1 MTAFLASCVVA
12 GIPLL
17 FATVGEL
24 ITEKS
29 GNLNLGVEGMML
41 MGAVMGF
48 LVSYNTS
55 NPYFTI
61 LAAVLAGAGGA
72 LIYAFLTVSLR
83 ANQVVTGLTLT
94 IFGTGFAKFLGQPY
108 LGSAVPGNVSEFF
121 AKTSIP
127 VLGDIPFIGPIF
139 FQQDKFTYL
148 AYIMC
153 AIAAVYMYKTRIG
166 LNLKAVGENTSA
178 ADASGINVKLYK
190 YVHILI
196 GGALCGLGGA
206 YLSIIRIPIWQED
219 VVNGRGWIAVA
230 LVIFVAWNPIKA
242 FFGAILFGG
251 LSIMGMKLQV
261 LGLDF
266 SQYLFDMIPYVATII
281 IVVFSTQE
289 KERKSAASRFGQQ
302 LFPRGKVTI
311 FF

>member
-24 ITEKS
+24 LTEKA

-41 MGAVMGF
+41 MGAVLGF
-48 LVSYNTS
+48 ITACNTS

-61 LAAVLAGAGGA
+61 LAAVLAGAGCA
-72 LIYAFLTVSLR
+72 LLYAFITVTLR
-83 ANQVVTGLTLT
+83 ANQTVTGLTLT
-94 IFGTGFAKFLGQPY
+94 IFGTGLSKFLGQNY
-108 LGSAVPGNVSEFF
+108 LGSGVPENVSSFF
-121 AKTSIP
+121 AKSAIP
-127 VLGDIPFIGPIF
+127 VLGDIPFVGDIF
-139 FQQDKFTYL
+139 FRQDKFTYI
-148 AYIMC
+148 AYIVC
-153 AIAAVYMYKTRIG
+153 IIAAVYMYRTRTG

-178 ADASGINVKLYK
+178 ADASGINVNLYK
-190 YVHILI
+190 YVHILV

-281 IVVFSTQE
+281 IVIFSTHKKR
-289 KERKSAASRFGQQ
+289 KESQPPQDLGNNYFREER
-302 LFPRGKVTI
+302 
-311 FF
+311 

>member
-1 MTAFLASCVVA
+1 METFLASCVVA

-24 ITEKS
+24 LTEKA

-41 MGAVMGF
+41 MGAVLGF
-48 LVSYNTS
+48 LAAYGTS
-55 NPYFTI
+55 NPYLTVI
-61 LAAVLAGAGGA
+61 AAILAGAGCA
-72 LIYAFLTVSLR
+72 LIYALLTVTFKT
-83 ANQVVTGLTLT
+83 NQVVTGLTLT
-94 IFGTGFAKFLGQPY
+94 IFGTGLSKFLGQPY
-108 LGSAVPGNVSEFF
+108 LGKGVPADVSAFF
-121 AKTSIP
+121 AKASIP
-127 VLGDIPFIGPIF
+127 ILGDIPFIGPIF
-139 FQQDKFTYL
+139 FRQDKFTYF
-148 AYIMC
+148 AYIVC
-153 AIAAVYMYKTRIG
+153 IIAAIYMYKTRMG

-178 ADASGINVKLYK
+178 ADASGINITLYK
-190 YVHILI
+190 YVHILV

-230 LVIFVAWNPIKA
+230 LVIFVAWNPIKG

-261 LGLDF
+261 LGLNF

-281 IVVFSTQE
+281 IVIFSTHKKR
-289 KERKSAASRFGQQ
+289 KESQPPQDLGNNYFREER
-302 LFPRGKVTI
+302 
-311 FF
+311 

>member
-24 ITEKS
+24 LTEKA

-41 MGAVMGF
+41 MGAVLGF
-48 LVSYNTS
+48 ITAYNTS
-55 NPYFTI
+55 NPYLTI
-61 LAAVLAGAGGA
+61 LAAALAGAGCA
-72 LIYAFLTVSLR
+72 LLYAFITVTLR
-83 ANQVVTGLTLT
+83 ANQTVTGLTLT
-94 IFGTGFAKFLGQPY
+94 IFGTGLSKFLGQNY
-108 LGSAVPGNVSEFF
+108 LGSGVPENVSRFF

-127 VLGDIPFIGPIF
+127 VLGDIPFVGDIF
-139 FQQDKFTYL
+139 FRQDKFTYI
-148 AYIMC
+148 AYIVC
-153 AIAAVYMYKTRIG
+153 IIAAVYMYKTRTG

-178 ADASGINVKLYK
+178 ADASGINVNLYK
-190 YVHILI
+190 YVHILV

-242 FFGAILFGG
+242 FFGSILFGG

-281 IVVFSTQE
+281 IVIFSTHKKR
-289 KERKSAASRFGQQ
+289 KESQPPQDLGNNYFREER
-302 LFPRGKVTI
+302 
-311 FF
+311 